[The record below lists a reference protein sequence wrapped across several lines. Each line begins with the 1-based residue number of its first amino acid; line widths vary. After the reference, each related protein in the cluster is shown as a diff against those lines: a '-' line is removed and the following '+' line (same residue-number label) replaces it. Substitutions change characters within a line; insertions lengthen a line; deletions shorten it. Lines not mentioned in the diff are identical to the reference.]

1 MPFCDGSTLSPGLL
15 TGPRRFPGQVH
26 TATKLQLTSC
36 FSSITLTT
44 MRGKVA
50 LITEMEQSV
59 QAMVQ
64 GSLTEVTR
72 QCGDPSCACAT
83 DPPRH
88 GPHLYLKF
96 SIGKKP
102 YSVYVL
108 PEYGQAIRD
117 AHRAWLRFQE
127 IGVELAADNRERFLA
142 SLRKEKQKAKLQ
154 RTRSRKKD

>member
-1 MPFCDGSTLSPGLL
+1 MIPQALL
-15 TGPRRFPGQVH
+15 RM
-26 TATKLQLTSC
+26 ATKLWLTSRL
-36 FSSITLTT
+36 SSFTLTI
-44 MRGKVA
+44 MRGKET

-59 QAMVQ
+59 HAMVQ

-83 DPPRH
+83 DPTRRH

-96 SIGKKP
+96 NIGKKP

-108 PEYGQAIRD
+108 PEYSEAIRD

-127 IGVELAADNRERFLA
+127 IGVEFAAANRERFLA
-142 SLRKEKQKAKLQ
+142 SLRNEKQKVKAQ
-154 RTRSRKKD
+154 RTRSRKKA